1 MISLIAI
8 VKTIALLGTIAT
20 GLLALFKPMSVQGF
34 TGLNIPGA
42 RGKTEIRAVFGGLFI
57 ALGIV
62 PFFLGAPA
70 FQMLGF
76 AYLGI
81 AAVRLPSMFLDHS
94 VEQSNWISLVVEIV
108 FGILL
113 LV

>member
-1 MISLIAI
+1 MISVLGIL
-8 VKTIALLGTIAT
+8 KTIALLGTIAT
-20 GLLALFKPMSVQGF
+20 GLLALVRPMSVQGF
-34 TGLNIPGA
+34 TGLTIPGG
-42 RGKTEIRAVFGGLFI
+42 RGKTEVRAVLGGLFI

-62 PFFLGAPA
+62 PFFLGKPA

-81 AAVRLPSMFLDHS
+81 AAVRLPFMFIDRS
-94 VEQSNWISLVVEIV
+94 REQSNWISLLVEVV
-108 FGILL
+108 FGIIL